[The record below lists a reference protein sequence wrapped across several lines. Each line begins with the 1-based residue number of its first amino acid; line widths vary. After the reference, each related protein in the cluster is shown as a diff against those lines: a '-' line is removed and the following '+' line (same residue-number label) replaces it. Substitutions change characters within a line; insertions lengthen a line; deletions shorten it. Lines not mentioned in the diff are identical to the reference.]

1 MSRMSIL
8 RLIPNALTLAR
19 LLALPVLLVVVL
31 RADGPTS
38 PAVAWF
44 FIALAATDFVDGKL
58 ARALHAESRFGQIA
72 DPLAD
77 RLLVAVG
84 LVAVIALDRLHWS
97 APAIILA
104 RDAIGMV
111 TFAFYARR
119 GRILEVDFAGKASSM
134 LVMIATWLVLLVDQ
148 TWCDVV
154 FWIAVAGSVLT
165 LANYARSVGRPPAKG
180 ALSTQ
185 G

>member
-1 MSRMSIL
+1 MRIL
-8 RLIPNALTLAR
+8 RHLPNALTLAR
-19 LLALPVLLVVVL
+19 LLALPVLLVMSL
-31 RADGPTS
+31 RADGPTA

-58 ARALHAESRFGQIA
+58 ARALRAESRFGQIA

-84 LVAVIALDRLHWS
+84 LVAVIAMGRLHWA
-97 APAIILA
+97 APTIILT
-104 RDAIGMV
+104 RDAIGMA

-134 LVMIATWLVLLVDQ
+134 LVMIATWLVLLVDWG
-148 TWCDVV
+148 WCDAV
-154 FWIAVAGSVLT
+154 FWVAVAGSVLT
-165 LANYARSVGRPPAKG
+165 MANYARSVGRPPAKR
-180 ALSTQ
+180 
-185 G
+185 